1 MHPIHQPATSFRAF
15 SRSLWRPKTKRQPHF
30 KRTNPHRRSRRRC
43 SCGQPILKVAPPHT
57 FALSVLAKAQ
67 QLAVRIADDLN
78 LTLDPDLDSYYVQNL
93 LARKLPEFFR
103 TLGEL
108 QSLVREAT
116 AINASSIEQTE
127 RFQFLAGQLRSISVE
142 VGENVA
148 AAHRGNLDGSLKK
161 SIDTAFAT
169 MSSRTN
175 SYLQDLNASLDTG
188 DVASLGALATNGSY
202 GRAVASAVE
211 AFATARLEL
220 DRLLQKRIDGLLEKM
235 RWSFALTGAL
245 AALSGLVAAMTY
257 WHVVRPLRLFENV
270 ASSVRKSKDY
280 SLRVDY
286 SSRDEIGRLVAAFN
300 NMLADLEA
308 AHERERSE
316 QSELARATRLT
327 TMGAMTASIAHEIN
341 QPLAAIVNNSN
352 AAQRWLS
359 NTPPNLDEVR
369 AALKN
374 IVKDSHRASQ
384 VIGSV
389 RAIFR
394 KDRRGNDRLAVND
407 VIEDIL
413 TLVRGEI
420 RKYRILL
427 KVKLPSDLPH
437 VIADRT
443 QLQQVIMNL
452 TMNAIEAMAT
462 IMDRERLLIIQS
474 YAHDVGNLEITIE
487 DFGSGINP
495 SEKDRIFEAFF
506 TTKSEGM
513 GMGLFICRSIVEA
526 RGGRLWASPGAHHGS
541 VFHIV
546 LPSIQ

>member
-1 MHPIHQPATSFRAF
+1 M
-15 SRSLWRPKTKRQPHF
+15 
-30 KRTNPHRRSRRRC
+30 
-43 SCGQPILKVAPPHT
+43 
-57 FALSVLAKAQ
+57 
-67 QLAVRIADDLN
+67 
-78 LTLDPDLDSYYVQNL
+78 
-93 LARKLPEFFR
+93 
-103 TLGEL
+103 
-108 QSLVREAT
+108 
-116 AINASSIEQTE
+116 
-127 RFQFLAGQLRSISVE
+127 
-142 VGENVA
+142 
-148 AAHRGNLDGSLKK
+148 
-161 SIDTAFAT
+161 
-169 MSSRTN
+169 
-175 SYLQDLNASLDTG
+175 
-188 DVASLGALATNGSY
+188 
-202 GRAVASAVE
+202 
-211 AFATARLEL
+211 
-220 DRLLQKRIDGLLEKM
+220 
-235 RWSFALTGAL
+235 
-245 AALSGLVAAMTY
+245 
-257 WHVVRPLRLFENV
+257 
-270 ASSVRKSKDY
+270 RKSKDY

-420 RKYRILL
+420 RKHRILL

-474 YAHDVGNLEITIE
+474 YAHDVL
-487 DFGSGINP
+487 
-495 SEKDRIFEAFF
+495 
-506 TTKSEGM
+506 
-513 GMGLFICRSIVEA
+513 A
-526 RGGRLWASPGAHHGS
+526 RALP
-541 VFHIV
+541 V
-546 LPSIQ
+546 LCAD

>member
-1 MHPIHQPATSFRAF
+1 M
-15 SRSLWRPKTKRQPHF
+15 
-30 KRTNPHRRSRRRC
+30 
-43 SCGQPILKVAPPHT
+43 
-57 FALSVLAKAQ
+57 
-67 QLAVRIADDLN
+67 
-78 LTLDPDLDSYYVQNL
+78 
-93 LARKLPEFFR
+93 
-103 TLGEL
+103 
-108 QSLVREAT
+108 
-116 AINASSIEQTE
+116 
-127 RFQFLAGQLRSISVE
+127 
-142 VGENVA
+142 
-148 AAHRGNLDGSLKK
+148 
-161 SIDTAFAT
+161 
-169 MSSRTN
+169 
-175 SYLQDLNASLDTG
+175 
-188 DVASLGALATNGSY
+188 
-202 GRAVASAVE
+202 
-211 AFATARLEL
+211 
-220 DRLLQKRIDGLLEKM
+220 
-235 RWSFALTGAL
+235 
-245 AALSGLVAAMTY
+245 
-257 WHVVRPLRLFENV
+257 
-270 ASSVRKSKDY
+270 RKSKDY

-487 DFGSGINP
+487 DSGSGINP